1 MKRCSGTLLV
11 LAVCLATANLAYADL
26 TIVQKTTAE
35 GGMASAAASQMQG
48 GMPSPTVTTRI
59 KGLKGRMDIDMGSS
73 NFPTNMSTITDG
85 EAKQV
90 ILIDHNQKTARVS
103 TGAPA
108 AAPGAPVP
116 SVQLDGSVKPTGQS
130 QTIDGMKCDE
140 YLFTTTLSLSDM
152 GGAQV
157 PPEAAAAMQGISM
170 VMKGS
175 MWVAKDVPGAAEY
188 AAYQKAMSSGDLAG
202 AAMGATG
209 MNLPGMEKMAKAM
222 ASVQGMPVLTEV
234 TMNIE
239 AGANASEQ
247 ARQMAQM
254 MSGMGAMKVT
264 TKVLSVKTDAIAAD
278 VFQVP
283 AGYQTIK

>member
-1 MKRCSGTLLV
+1 MKRPSATLLV
-11 LAVCLATANLAYADL
+11 LAVCLCTAAVAHADI

-35 GGMASAAASQMQG
+35 GGMVSAAASQMQG
-48 GMPSPTVTTRI
+48 GMPAPTVTTRI

-73 NFPTNMSTITDG
+73 TIAANMSTITDG
-85 EAKQV
+85 DAKQV
-90 ILIDHNQKTARVS
+90 ILLDHNQKTARVS
-103 TGAPA
+103 TGAPPVP
-108 AAPGAPVP
+108 PGAPAP
-116 SVQLDGSVKPTGQS
+116 SMQFDGTVTPTGQS

-140 YLFTTTLSLSDM
+140 YQFTTTVSLSGM
-152 GGAQV
+152 GGQV
-157 PPEAAAAMQGISM
+157 PPEAVAAMQGISM

-175 MWVAKDVPGAAEY
+175 MWVAKDAPGAAEY
-188 AAYQKAMSSGDLAG
+188 AAYQRALASGDLAG
-202 AAMGATG
+202 AAMGASG

-234 TMNIE
+234 SMSIE

-254 MSGMGAMKVT
+254 ISGMGAMKVT
-264 TKVLSVKTDAIAAD
+264 TKVLSVNTDAIAAD